1 MAEKLM
7 KFADAVKKYDPVV
20 GLEVHV
26 ELSTKTKLFCPAEVR
41 FGGEPNTQLTPVSLG
56 LPGSLPVVNKTAI
69 DYAIKLGL
77 ALHCD
82 IAEWS
87 QFARKNYFYPDM
99 PRDYQISQYD
109 KPLNGNG
116 YLDVELENGDIF
128 RVPIERAHVEDD
140 AGKNTHVGGADGRIE
155 GADHSLVDYN
165 RAGVPLVEIVTK
177 PITGI
182 GERAAEVAGAY
193 VRTIRGIARAL
204 NISHARM
211 EQGNM
216 RADVNVSLRKSPDD
230 PLGTRSETK
239 NVNSFRGIEKTIIYE
254 IRRQAALLEDGGEVL
269 QETRHWDEASQTT
282 AGGRLKTDADDYRY
296 FPDPD
301 LVMVHVTQDHID
313 ELAAQMPEMPRER
326 RNRLQKEWGF
336 SDLEMR
342 DVVNADALDLVEE
355 TVKAGAQASGA
366 RKWWLGEIARSANE
380 QGKSLDDMGI
390 APADVARVEA
400 LVAEGKLNDKL
411 AKQTVAGVLAGE
423 GDPDQVVKAHG
434 YEVVSD
440 DGALEAEVDKA
451 LAANP
456 DIVEKLKS
464 GNMKPMGAII
474 GAVMKVTRG
483 QADAKA
489 VTAIVMKRI
498 K

>member
-1 MAEKLM
+1 M
-7 KFADAVKKYDPVV
+7 
-20 GLEVHV
+20 
-26 ELSTKTKLFCPAEVR
+26 C
-41 FGGEPNTQLTPVSLG
+41 
-56 LPGSLPVVNKTAI
+56 
-69 DYAIKLGL
+69 
-77 ALHCD
+77 
-82 IAEWS
+82 
-87 QFARKNYFYPDM
+87 
-99 PRDYQISQYD
+99 
-109 KPLNGNG
+109 
-116 YLDVELENGDIF
+116 
-128 RVPIERAHVEDD
+128 
-140 AGKNTHVGGADGRIE
+140 
-155 GADHSLVDYN
+155 
-165 RAGVPLVEIVTK
+165 
-177 PITGI
+177 
-182 GERAAEVAGAY
+182 
-193 VRTIRGIARAL
+193 
-204 NISHARM
+204 
-211 EQGNM
+211 
-216 RADVNVSLRKSPDD
+216 
-230 PLGTRSETK
+230 
-239 NVNSFRGIEKTIIYE
+239 
-254 IRRQAALLEDGGEVL
+254 
-269 QETRHWDEASQTT
+269 
-282 AGGRLKTDADDYRY
+282 
-296 FPDPD
+296 
-301 LVMVHVTQDHID
+301 
-313 ELAAQMPEMPRER
+313 
-326 RNRLQKEWGF
+326 
-336 SDLEMR
+336 

-474 GAVMKVTRG
+474 GAVMKATRG